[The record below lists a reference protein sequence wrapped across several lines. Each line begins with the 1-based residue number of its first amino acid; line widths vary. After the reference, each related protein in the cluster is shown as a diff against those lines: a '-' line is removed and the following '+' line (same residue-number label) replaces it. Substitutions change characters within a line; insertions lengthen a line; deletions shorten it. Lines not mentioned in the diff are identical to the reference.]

1 MTTFFHKQPFML
13 VNTPF
18 LKSLHFE
25 FTCSVSIR
33 ELNDNLVCAMF
44 TRTADKTVRVSAEKP
59 LGNDIDG
66 AAVGGGTASAAYLP
80 PWRQRLPAGP
90 GLLVQRL
97 VKLYLA
103 CRRNRCT
110 LAAPSTT
117 CLPPCSIHLP
127 PLPVSPCFV
136 FTALRRFSH
145 IPGWGSHGRALH
157 SQSGGL
163 PGSSTRSSTQ
173 PWLPPRVPPPPPR
186 SRLPACSGLLPP
198 APAPVPS

>member
-1 MTTFFHKQPFML
+1 
-13 VNTPF
+13 
-18 LKSLHFE
+18 
-25 FTCSVSIR
+25 
-33 ELNDNLVCAMF
+33 MF
-44 TRTADKTVRVSAEKP
+44 TQVEEADKTR
-59 LGNDIDG
+59 L
-66 AAVGGGTASAAYLP
+66 AAAGKTKQYRWRSRQLAICASALYRSLRQP
-80 PWRQRLPAGP
+80 PKQKLRPGPA
-90 GLLVQRL
+90 LLLQRL